1 MLRTFAIRSVQQE
14 YNRFLID
21 RGRLERR
28 RSDKTYDGNVEDSFR
43 LVPGFESMPCRII
56 TGQAKQEAIVR
67 VYAQTDAP
75 IDKVRGAFRHD
86 APLQIGD
93 RITVGDRAYQIEELT
108 DDLSDLIGKSALMA
122 RVRD

>member
-1 MLRTFAIRSVQQE
+1 MLSSSALRSLRQE

-28 RSDKTYDGNVEDSFR
+28 RSDRGYDGNVEDSFR

-75 IDKVRGAFRHD
+75 IDKVRGAFQHD

-93 RITVGDRAYQIEELT
+93 RVTVGDRSYQVEELT
-108 DDLSDLIGKSALMA
+108 DDLSNLVGKSALMA
-122 RVRD
+122 RVRE